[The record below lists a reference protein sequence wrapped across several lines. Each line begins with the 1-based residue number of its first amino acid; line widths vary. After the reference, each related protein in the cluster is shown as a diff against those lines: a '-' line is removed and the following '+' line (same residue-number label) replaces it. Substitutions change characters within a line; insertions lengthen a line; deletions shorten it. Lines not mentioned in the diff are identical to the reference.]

1 MLNGRLFFLCIYA
14 AFFALHI
21 CATAQKKKSS
31 VSPAVSY
38 FASDERPLVAENFN
52 DNRYAWF
59 LFKDSAA
66 TTQFKDGT
74 LTLRNFHAA
83 SFSSAT
89 RPISVDQS
97 KDFRIDIYIRTTT
110 DDEKAKFGIIW
121 GSKNNSNY
129 NVCWIRYG
137 GHIEAQSIRK
147 SAVDTLVQLSE
158 IIPKTLS
165 DLWNIITLEQKARNL
180 TLRINGKEYCS
191 FYAPTFTGQ
200 LFGIAAA
207 GRITV
212 SLDSLTVFQR
222 RPPVILVNNLPKT
235 VKKEALSKVINSP
248 YTEKLPVISADGR
261 TLWFTR
267 AYHPQNIGI
276 DRAEDIWYSTM
287 NDDGTWTEAVNP
299 GAPLNNE
306 YPNSV
311 ISVTPDNNTLLLY
324 GIYEKEANN
333 LQTNNDSAQNIQNRI
348 IRRHAPEYSAGFFT
362 SYRTSNGWSAPKPVF
377 IHNFEPLG
385 DKISACLS
393 SDQKT
398 MIISMEREDS
408 HGQNDLYVCDAM
420 PDGSWSEP
428 RNLGPGI
435 NSFDDDSNP
444 FLAADGITLY
454 FATAGRSGYG
464 DKDIFLSR
472 RLDDTWQRWS
482 EPQNLGPSINTPLME
497 ASYTATASGKYSY
510 YVSKDTTQGSLDIFR
525 LVLPDSA
532 RPKPIALITG
542 RTLNGKTGRPIAAD
556 IYYERVSDGKEV
568 GRAHSN
574 PKSGEYTIA
583 LPAGERYGCRAESK
597 GYASINDYFDM
608 ESLHNYTE
616 IKRDLTLVPIEKG
629 AVVRMNNIF
638 FEFGKWNLASA
649 SFAELNRVVN
659 FLNNYPDISIEIA
672 GHTDSIGAPE
682 RNLLVS
688 ENRARAV
695 ADYLIGKGISQD
707 RIIVRGY
714 GASAPAAANT
724 TEEERSKNRR
734 VEFIIQ

>member
-1 MLNGRLFFLCIYA
+1 M
-14 AFFALHI
+14 HI
-21 CATAQKKKSS
+21 CATAQKKKHSLR
-31 VSPAVSY
+31 SPAVSGPAVS
-38 FASDERPLVAENFN
+38 ASAERPVAEENFN

-59 LFKDSAA
+59 LFRDSAA
-66 TTQFKDGT
+66 TAYFSDGT
-74 LTLRNFHAA
+74 LTLRNLHTA

-89 RPISVDQS
+89 RPVAIDQA
-97 KDFRIDIYIRTTT
+97 KDFRITMIIRA
-110 DDEKAKFGIIW
+110 ESSGNEAKFGIIW
-121 GSKNNSNY
+121 GGKNNANY
-129 NVCWIRYG
+129 NICWIRCD
-137 GHIEAQSIRK
+137 GHAEIRAIRK
-147 SAVDTLVQLSE
+147 SSIDTLVQSSE
-158 IIPKTLS
+158 IIPQS
-165 DLWNIITLEQKARNL
+165 IFDRQIAVTLEKKAHNIA
-180 TLRINGKEYCS
+180 LRINGKEYSS
-191 FYAPTFTGQ
+191 FYAPTFAGQ
-200 LFGIAAA
+200 LLGFAAA
-207 GRITV
+207 GRVTV

-222 RPPVILVNNLPKT
+222 RPPINLVNNLPEN
-235 VKKEALSKVINSP
+235 VIKEALSKSVNSN
-248 YTEKLPVISADGR
+248 YTEKLPVISANGR
-261 TLWFTR
+261 TLWLTR
-267 AYHPQNIGI
+267 ADHPQNIGI
-276 DRAEDIWYSTM
+276 DRAEDIWYATM
-287 NDDGTWTEAVNP
+287 SDDGSWTEAVNP
-299 GAPLNNE
+299 GPPLNNE
-306 YPNSV
+306 YPNTVVSA
-311 ISVTPDNNTLLLY
+311 TPDNNMLLLY
-324 GIYEKEANN
+324 GIYEKETNN
-333 LQTNNDSAQNIQNRI
+333 RQTNADSAQNIRHKI
-348 IRRHAPEYSAGFFT
+348 IRRHTPEYSAGFFT
-362 SYRTSNGWSAPKPVF
+362 SHRTADGWSAPKPVL
-377 IHNFEPLG
+377 IRNFNLLG

-408 HGQNDLYVCDAM
+408 HGQNDLYVCDAL

-428 RNLGPGI
+428 LNLGPDV

-497 ASYTATASGKYSY
+497 ASYTTTASGKYSY
-510 YVSKDTTQGSLDIFR
+510 YVSKDTIQGSLDIFR

-568 GRAHSN
+568 GRAHSD
-574 PKSGEYTIA
+574 PKSGVYTIA
-583 LPAGERYGCRAESK
+583 LPAGERYGCRAESE

-695 ADYLIGKGISQD
+695 ADYLTGKGISQS